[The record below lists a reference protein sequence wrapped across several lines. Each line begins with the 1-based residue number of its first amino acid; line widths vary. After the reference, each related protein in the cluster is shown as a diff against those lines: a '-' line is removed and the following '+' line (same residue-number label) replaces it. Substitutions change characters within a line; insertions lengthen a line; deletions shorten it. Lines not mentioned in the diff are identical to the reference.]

1 MGAVLE
7 SVGPQP
13 KRVLQASLP
22 TTVFVKC
29 AHDARKSTV
38 QVSLFGFVGAVGVD
52 RWNRPR
58 DADVDGLPATV
69 FAFGAIPLPASANV
83 PWWPSA
89 PAVNEGGEG
98 EGEGEPVALPPAW
111 QAIVLPA
118 SYICAAS
125 AQLAIARGEAWQY
138 DEASGALLVGGRVLI
153 GTRGNPFRFAG
164 EDQAGKWVAISS
176 GRFASDL
183 AYLEALSEASREV
196 FKETRRKKGLKM
208 VAPLIENAARVADAA
223 KQSAIAAEADF
234 YKSKWE
240 F

>member
-13 KRVLQASLP
+13 KRVLQSALP
-22 TTVFVKC
+22 ATVFVKC
-29 AHDARKSTV
+29 TNDARKSTV

-58 DADVDGLPATV
+58 DADVEGLPATV
-69 FAFGAIPLPASANV
+69 FAFGAIPLPTTANV
-83 PWWPSA
+83 PWWPA
-89 PAVNEGGEG
+89 PPAAVDEGG
-98 EGEGEPVALPPAW
+98 GEPVALPPAW

-125 AQLAIARGEAWQY
+125 AQLAIARGDAWQY
-138 DEASGALLVGGRVLI
+138 EDASGALLVGGRVLI

-164 EDQAGKWVAISS
+164 EDRAGKWVAISS

-183 AYLEALSEASREV
+183 AYLDALSEASREV
-196 FKETRRKKGLKM
+196 FKKTRRDKGVKM
-208 VAPLIENAARVADAA
+208 VAPLIENAAKVADAA

-234 YKSKWE
+234 YKRKWE